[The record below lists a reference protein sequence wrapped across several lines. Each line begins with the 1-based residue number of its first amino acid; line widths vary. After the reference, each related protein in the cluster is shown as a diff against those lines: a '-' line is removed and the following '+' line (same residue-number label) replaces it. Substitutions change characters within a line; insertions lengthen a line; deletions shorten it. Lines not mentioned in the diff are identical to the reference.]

1 MIFVSSCPARPTKGM
16 PLASSSAPGA
26 SPKNTSRASGRPVPK
41 TVCVRPAASSAHR
54 MQAATSAR
62 KTSSEAGRDAATA
75 GDAGCTAT
83 GDGGDGVT
91 GS

>member
-1 MIFVSSCPARPTKGM
+1 
-16 PLASSSAPGA
+16 
-26 SPKNTSRASGRPVPK
+26 
-41 TVCVRPAASSAHR
+41 